1 MTQSNT
7 HPQPPSHA
15 LSGHPFAGVYAAT
28 LCPMDGTGRRID
40 EASLARHLGAVARVD
55 GIRGL
60 LINGHAGE
68 NAALSREEKRRV
80 VEIARAACPADT
92 LLVIG
97 VNAED
102 SYAAQAQADDAK
114 AAGGDALLVF
124 PPYSWSLSTDL
135 DTVLNHHRIAN
146 ANACLPLM
154 LYQAGVGC
162 GGMAYTAQILTALAQ
177 LPEVVGIKEGSW
189 ETAAYEA
196 NRRLI
201 RAIAPHVA
209 VMASGDEHL
218 LTCFILGTEGS
229 LVSLAAVVPEL
240 VVALYRAVQA
250 KNLAEAQ
257 RLHDHVYPLAKAIY
271 GAAPA
276 NHANARLKACLHMQ
290 GRFPSPALRPPIMP
304 IAGDECQGLRA
315 ALAHACAFDQG
326 VRIGEAEGG

>member
-1 MTQSNT
+1 MTQMRM
-7 HPQPPSHA
+7 HPHLSSHA
-15 LSGHPFAGVYAAT
+15 VSEHPFSGVYAAT
-28 LCPMDGTGRRID
+28 LCPMDEAGRHID

-68 NAALSREEKRRV
+68 NAALSRREIRRV
-80 VEIARAACPADT
+80 IEIARAACPADT
-92 LLVIG
+92 LLVVG
-97 VNAED
+97 VNAEN

-114 AAGGDALLVF
+114 AAGGDALLLF

-146 ANACLPLM
+146 ANARLPLM

-162 GGMAYTAQILTALAQ
+162 GGMAYTKEMLTALAQ
-177 LPEVVGIKEGSW
+177 LPDVVGIKEGSW

-218 LTCFILGTEGS
+218 LTCFVLGTEGS
-229 LVSLAAVVPEL
+229 LVSLAAIVPEL

-250 KNLAEAQ
+250 KDLGEAQ

-271 GAAPA
+271 GTAPTSY
-276 NHANARLKACLHMQ
+276 ANARLKACLHVQ
-290 GRFPSPALRPPIMP
+290 GHFPSPALRPPIM
-304 IAGDECQGLRA
+304 AVDHAEMQSLRA
-315 ALAHACAFDQG
+315 ALAHACAF
-326 VRIGEAEGG
+326 R